1 MRRRGPARFITRQAG
16 PGRRL
21 RHTGGSGLND
31 LTPVVD
37 MFAHA
42 VAETPCMVPEP
53 APRLLKGSDVSA
65 LLVRRALR
73 GESGRVLRSYEQAA
87 VVCQV
92 AALARRVAGIAPIVA
107 TVVWRIA
114 SSRVRGGT
122 IVHRSHWLVLLND
135 LPRLAGPLSG
145 RGDGEE
151 GFAGGELLIWSGCWL
166 TSRLVVGVLWVV
178 ITVAAFSIQAV
189 LNACLDAD
197 VGAEVEWLVVVV
209 RWLRHNYRS

>member
-1 MRRRGPARFITRQAG
+1 MRRRGSASFITRQAR

-21 RHTGGSGLND
+21 RHARGGGLND

-42 VAETPCMVPEP
+42 VAETPCMVPKP
-53 APRLLKGSDVSA
+53 APRLLEGSDVSA

-87 VVCQV
+87 VVCKV
-92 AALARRVAGIAPIVA
+92 AALARRVASIARIVA
-107 TVVWRIA
+107 AMVWRVA
-114 SSRVRGGT
+114 SSRVRGGPV
-122 IVHRSHWLVLLND
+122 VHRSHWLVLLND
-135 LPRLAGPLSG
+135 LSRLAGPLSG
-145 RGDGEE
+145 RGDGKE

-166 TSRLVVGVLWVV
+166 ASRLVGVLWVV
-178 ITVAAFSIQAV
+178 ITVAAFAIQAV

-197 VGAEVEWLVVVV
+197 VGAEVEWLVVV
-209 RWLRHNYRS
+209 